1 MNDLALAT
9 IAPLS
14 SAVVVMIVLHPLLQR
29 ALRRTPPQ
37 RVAVL
42 ACTVGA
48 AALAFAVSANGATAR
63 LYDAIVYTCVAYAY
77 FHLFNM
83 SETARRVRI
92 LLEVDAQ
99 GDIDESALRH
109 AYSEAEVVDKRVK
122 RMVDMGSLELRDDR
136 YVVRG
141 HTLYFAARIL
151 DTWRR
156 VLGYSRGPR

>member
-9 IAPLS
+9 LAPLS
-14 SAVVVMIVLHPLLQR
+14 SAVAVVTVLHPLLQR

-37 RVAVL
+37 RVAIL
-42 ACTVGA
+42 ACASGA
-48 AALAFAVSANGATAR
+48 APLAFAISANGVPAR
-63 LYDAIVYTCVAYAY
+63 LYDAIVYTCIAYAY

-99 GDIDESALRH
+99 GDIDENALRH
-109 AYSEAEVVDKRVK
+109 AYSDAEVVDKRVK
-122 RMVDMGSLELRDDR
+122 RMVEMGSLELRADR

-141 HTLYFAARIL
+141 HTLHFAARVL
-151 DTWRR
+151 DTWRL
-156 VLGYSRGPR
+156 VLGYRRGPR